1 MTKMQKVIK
10 NYSVKHFATLFSSWM
25 PFFCKQSANDKKY
38 KKSIRYLGYW
48 FTDHL
53 AKNGRKMK
61 LFDAIS
67 FLTLFLGTSALPL
80 SSPMFEKTFGS
91 DETEKIIGGINA
103 TQGQF
108 PYMVSIP
115 VFNYL

>member
-1 MTKMQKVIK
+1 MKFFDVI
-10 NYSVKHFATLFSSWM
+10 L
-25 PFFCKQSANDKKY
+25 
-38 KKSIRYLGYW
+38 
-48 FTDHL
+48 
-53 AKNGRKMK
+53 
-61 LFDAIS
+61 

>member
-1 MTKMQKVIK
+1 
-10 NYSVKHFATLFSSWM
+10 
-25 PFFCKQSANDKKY
+25 
-38 KKSIRYLGYW
+38 
-48 FTDHL
+48 
-53 AKNGRKMK
+53 MK

-67 FLTLFLGTSALPL
+67 FLTLFLGTSTVPL
-80 SSPMFEKTFGS
+80 SPPMFE
-91 DETEKIIGGINA
+91 ETIGLDKNEKIIGGINA